1 MHKRLLI
8 IVIVCSVILNLLLLF
23 LLVLNYRQDEISIGK
38 IKTDQY
44 EMRNLSYK
52 YKSEYKALE
61 FVKLVGGG
69 NEYPKETFLSSKSI
83 PPAIIS
89 ALISATVTITIFMV
103 SRRIAKNQLN
113 FDLAFKH
120 LLPMVYMEL
129 IRELNNNKLKNLD
142 INFSKI
148 ENVIL
153 ENRALIIFT
162 PQKIQKI
169 LLELLKVCKSINNA
183 ESYNDNEG
191 ELISLLSELEREII
205 KRFGAFVK

>member
-8 IVIVCSVILNLLLLF
+8 IVIVCSVILNLLLVF
-23 LLVLNYRQDEISIGK
+23 LLVLNYRQDEISIEK

-44 EMRNLSYK
+44 EMKNLSYK
-52 YKSEYKALE
+52 YKSEYKAME
-61 FVKLVGGG
+61 FDKLVGGG
-69 NEYPKETFLSSKSI
+69 NEYPKETFLSSKFF

-103 SRRIAKNQLN
+103 SRRIANNQLN
-113 FDLAFKH
+113 FDVAFKH
-120 LLPMVYMEL
+120 LLPMVYMQL

-153 ENRALIIFT
+153 ENMALIIFT

-191 ELISLLSELEREII
+191 ELISLLSELEKEII